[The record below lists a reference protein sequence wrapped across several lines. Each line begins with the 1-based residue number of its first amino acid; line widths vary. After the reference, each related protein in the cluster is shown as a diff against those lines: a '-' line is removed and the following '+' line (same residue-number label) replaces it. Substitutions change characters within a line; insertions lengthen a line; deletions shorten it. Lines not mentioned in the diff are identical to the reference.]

1 MYTTFQNIGTNKIDF
16 NSLVGKYICF
26 LSEDSEN
33 LKETVGR
40 YVTNCNYIY
49 KVIKL
54 TNCFMIVE
62 ADFHGQISNT
72 KIRKDSFEKYFF
84 EKHYVI
90 CDKKPDWNVEVG
102 TYTINV
108 PNYNFTSNPDLTK
121 SFTTEEINNLL
132 VNEFVGQTKTYYD
145 VLECFET
152 LCNIIM
158 KRHFDYVSIGRGF
171 FQQTN
176 DIFVGLNIKT
186 GYKYLSSF
194 GDIQVKSYKNK
205 ITSIEFCPFDWISR
219 NIGFE
224 NYKWINLEDLIV
236 KYLTDNQEYI
246 DAL

>member
-1 MYTTFQNIGTNKIDF
+1 
-16 NSLVGKYICF
+16 
-26 LSEDSEN
+26 
-33 LKETVGR
+33 
-40 YVTNCNYIY
+40 
-49 KVIKL
+49 
-54 TNCFMIVE
+54 MIVE

-72 KIRKDSFEKYFF
+72 KIRKDSFEKHFF

-90 CDKKPDWNVEVG
+90 CDKKPEWNVEVG
-102 TYTINV
+102 TYTIHI

-121 SFTTEEINNLL
+121 SFTTEEINELL
-132 VNEFVGQTKTYYD
+132 TNEFLGKTKTYYD

-158 KRHFDYVSIGRGF
+158 KRHFDYISIGRGF

-194 GDIQVKSYKNK
+194 GDIQVKSYNNK
-205 ITSIEFCPFDWISR
+205 ITYIEFCPFDWINR
-219 NIGFE
+219 NVGFE
-224 NYKWINLEDLIV
+224 DYKWTNLEDLIV